1 MASSLVHFPADF
13 PKCPAASNQIL
24 RGNMTIL
31 CHNFGAVIKTGSA
44 NENKNANKF
53 VQMSSGGASK
63 SSLAN
68 SSLGEEKKMCR
79 IFTEFQ

>member
-44 NENKNANKF
+44 NENKTLPKALRT
-53 VQMSSGGASK
+53 QALTALTSSFGLIWWVRFGMFGSVG
-63 SSLAN
+63 L
-68 SSLGEEKKMCR
+68 LG
-79 IFTEFQ
+79 

>member
-13 PKCPAASNQIL
+13 PKCPASSNQIL

-31 CHNFGAVIKTGSA
+31 CHNLGAVIKTGSA

-53 VQMSSGGASK
+53 HLMGSGGR
-63 SSLAN
+63 AN
-68 SSLGEEKKMCR
+68 LLENLMPR
-79 IFTEFQ
+79 QI

>member
-1 MASSLVHFPADF
+1 MRHQKSGL
-13 PKCPAASNQIL
+13 Q
-24 RGNMTIL
+24 
-31 CHNFGAVIKTGSA
+31 FGGHHKDLGSA

-53 VQMSSGGASK
+53 VQMSSGGESK